1 MVCIYESPSQPPDL
15 WRLCLEDGSFVQLTN
30 SLPAE
35 LHNTRFI
42 QPEEVRY
49 PSDEG
54 AMIPALLY
62 RAPEGVS
69 AVVNIHGGPN
79 WLFQFMWHPLMSYM
93 ASRGW
98 TVLAPNYR
106 GSTGYGRKW
115 QTASRFDM
123 GGVDARDC
131 AAAATYLVE
140 IGLAGKNQ
148 VAVTGRSHGGYLT
161 ICCLTM
167 FPELWAGGSA
177 VVPFLNWLSSHHLS
191 REDLQHWNIE
201 NMGDPEENR
210 ELWIEHSPYFFLDKI
225 NAPVQLICGA
235 NDPRCPASD
244 SIAARDKLKELGRE
258 VEFLLYED
266 EGHTFLATDSL
277 IDSEIKRVDFLARIL
292 QMNAQP
298 QTDEHPRE
306 E

>member
-1 MVCIYESPSQPPDL
+1 
-15 WRLCLEDGSFVQLTN
+15 
-30 SLPAE
+30 
-35 LHNTRFI
+35 
-42 QPEEVRY
+42 
-49 PSDEG
+49 
-54 AMIPALLY
+54 
-62 RAPEGVS
+62 
-69 AVVNIHGGPN
+69 
-79 WLFQFMWHPLMSYM
+79 M

-210 ELWIEHSPYFFLDKI
+210 ELWIERSPYFFLDKI